1 MSQHNID
8 TVLRVRV
15 EHRAGQLARLL
26 GTIAAEDAL
35 IGDIS
40 TVRVAETATV
50 RDIVVETTDEE
61 HTRRVIEA
69 LRRVEG
75 IDVLAATDRVFDIH
89 RGGKIHSTST
99 VALND
104 FRDMRAI
111 YTPGVARV
119 SLAIQ
124 RDPAVAWE
132 MTNIGNSV
140 GVFTNGSR
148 VLGLGDIGPLASMP
162 VMEGKAVLYD
172 RFSGISATPILIDT
186 PDVRTFVDTVVLVS
200 RTFGGIHLEDISS
213 PECFQI
219 ESELMARLDKP
230 VMHDDQHGTAVVT
243 LAAIINA
250 CRMTGRELKRS
261 RMGQIGLGAAG
272 SAIARL
278 ALAYGLGEVLVT
290 DISEEARAMLAR
302 EGALPVELPELM
314 RQADIVVATTGRPG
328 LIRPEMVHAGQ
339 VIFALSNPNAEIVPQ
354 VARDAGAA
362 FAGDGRSINNAL
374 AFPGIFRGALRARSK
389 AIRPEMM
396 IAAAE
401 AIAAMAEPG
410 EVVPSPLNLAVHEA
424 VAKAVEAKA
433 DELGL
438 RGTARL

>member
-1 MSQHNID
+1 
-8 TVLRVRV
+8 
-15 EHRAGQLARLL
+15 
-26 GTIAAEDAL
+26 
-35 IGDIS
+35 
-40 TVRVAETATV
+40 
-50 RDIVVETTDEE
+50 
-61 HTRRVIEA
+61 
-69 LRRVEG
+69 
-75 IDVLAATDRVFDIH
+75 
-89 RGGKIHSTST
+89 
-99 VALND
+99 
-104 FRDMRAI
+104 
-111 YTPGVARV
+111 
-119 SLAIQ
+119 
-124 RDPAVAWE
+124 
-132 MTNIGNSV
+132 
-140 GVFTNGSR
+140 
-148 VLGLGDIGPLASMP
+148 

-186 PDVRTFVDTVVLVS
+186 LDVREFVDTVVRIS

-219 ESELMARLDKP
+219 EQELMARLDKP

-243 LAAIINA
+243 LAAVINA

-290 DISEEARAMLAR
+290 DVSEAAR
-302 EGALPVELPELM
+302 ETLAAAGARPVALAELM
-314 RQADIVVATTGRPG
+314 READIVVATTGRPG
-328 LIRPEMVHAGQ
+328 LISPEMVHAGQ

-354 VARDAGAA
+354 VAREAGAA

-389 AIRPEMM
+389 AIRPEMLV
-396 IAAAE
+396 AAAE

-424 VAKAVEAKA
+424 VAQAVEAKA

-438 RGTARL
+438 RGTAKL